1 MKVNRIKFFWGLFMI
16 FFLIFTINSFAKVDA
31 DDKAAAQRL
40 LFPYFKY
47 TIPFGV
53 DSLIYISNTSS
64 QQITAQISF
73 FNIYN
78 TPGLN
83 SEVTISAWG
92 TAGINIRDL
101 IESNNLHGLFQSSPG
116 VYEGYIVVD
125 VVSSYNENA
134 YPSLVMDGDDSASGL
149 NFPAEISNILTG
161 SEIIVNITG
170 QYAGEYRCV
179 HIEANSSSN
188 NFENSHPLSEHRN
201 LPYLVEPSV
210 GANTILI
217 LWFNSYDSS
226 RTITLFVDSNSNGSY
241 VSFGCSVPFAVN
253 LIDLS
258 EVAPGVGSGTYNYG
272 IVEYISDPDVPMVG
286 QAVITAESNAFEI
299 VQPEAHY

>member
-1 MKVNRIKFFWGLFMI
+1 MKYQAPLMYHFFGE
-16 FFLIFTINSFAKVDA
+16 
-31 DDKAAAQRL
+31 R
-40 LFPYFKY
+40 
-47 TIPFGV
+47 
-53 DSLIYISNTSS
+53 
-64 QQITAQISF
+64 QIG
-73 FNIYN
+73 
-78 TPGLN
+78 PGLMHFG
-83 SEVTISAWG
+83 SEELKEEFLPKI
-92 TAGINIRDL
+92 IN
-101 IESNNLHGLFQSSPG
+101 
-116 VYEGYIVVD
+116 
-125 VVSSYNENA
+125 
-134 YPSLVMDGDDSASGL
+134 
-149 NFPAEISNILTG
+149 AEISFCLGMSEPDAGSDVAAVTTFAREEGDYYIINGQKIWTTNAHNADYIWLLTVTDPDG
-161 SEIIVNITG
+161 PKYKNLSEIIVNITG

-210 GANTILI
+210 GANTTLI